1 MHFYVNMML
10 QMMQGRQQNARDLT
24 HPYIISQRI
33 RVLVAGVQDAGE
45 GMNPL
50 PGGERGAPCMMGF
63 ADTTGNAAAGTA
75 GGALKASRGDTG
87 GETDLILPG
96 TDPYMAGNGR
106 VVGTCDPTK
115 GGGTYGTPSVE
126 ILHASLYFM
135 SSGQYPF
142 LISVWAAQIMYTKY
156 AEMPIAMSPQ
166 KSAKV
171 SVIPQTKVV
180 PRRSRSL
187 GAKVL
192 QTEPEIRNF
201 MKNRPSIA
209 IVETKYQKYER
220 RKTSI
225 L

>member
-1 MHFYVNMML
+1 MHYSCC
-10 QMMQGRQQNARDLT
+10 
-24 HPYIISQRI
+24 IISQRI
-33 RVLVAGVQDAGE
+33 REVVAGVQDAGE
-45 GMNPL
+45 GMNP
-50 PGGERGAPCMMGF
+50 PPRGERGAPCMMGF
-63 ADTTGNAAAGTA
+63 EDTTGNAAAGTA
-75 GGALKASRGDTG
+75 GGALKAMRGDTG
-87 GETDLILPG
+87 GETDLNLPG
-96 TDPYMAGNGR
+96 STLAGTEPYAGTGIAGIGR

-126 ILHASLYFM
+126 RLHASLYFIN
-135 SSGQYPF
+135 SGQYPF
-142 LISVWAAQIMYTKY
+142 LISFWADQIMYTKY

-166 KSAKV
+166 KSANV

-192 QTEPEIRNF
+192 HTEPEIRNF
-201 MKNRPSIA
+201 MKKRPSIA
-209 IVETKYQKYER
+209 IVATKYQKYER

>member
-1 MHFYVNMML
+1 
-10 QMMQGRQQNARDLT
+10 
-24 HPYIISQRI
+24 
-33 RVLVAGVQDAGE
+33 
-45 GMNPL
+45 
-50 PGGERGAPCMMGF
+50 MGF
-63 ADTTGNAAAGTA
+63 EDTTGNAAAGIA
-75 GGALKASRGDTG
+75 GGALKARRGDTG
-87 GETDLILPG
+87 GETDLVLAG
-96 TDPYMAGNGR
+96 TDPYAGTGIGRVVGSTDPYAGTGIGR

-115 GGGTYGTPSVE
+115 GGGTYATPSVE
-126 ILHASLYFM
+126 MLHASLYFI

-142 LISVWAAQIMYTKY
+142 LMSIWAAQITYTKY

-180 PRRSRSL
+180 PRRSKSL

-209 IVETKYQKYER
+209 IVATKYQKYER
-220 RKTSI
+220 RKIST